1 MLGMYLEQMDA
12 EGEDQVPDGRPS
24 TAVTGRQFVKLCE
37 VGDFADP
44 ELRRMIDEMVP
55 GHPPDEQVH
64 RKYWEWAMLALYLQE
79 VGAVTEGA
87 AALGVAAGS
96 EPPLFWLANRVERV
110 VATDIYGEGSFAGRE
125 AAATMLTDPAAFSP
139 FPYREDHLEV
149 RHMDALELD
158 FDAASF
164 DIVFCL
170 SSIEHFGGPRSAA
183 RAARE
188 MARVLRPGGHLVIT
202 TECLLG
208 NHPLDSPLVQFGIR
222 LATLG
227 RRCGNVTPTSRV
239 LDVFTE
245 KEIRGYLIARLAAE
259 GLELVQPLDLRI
271 SRESFENVIEFGDRN
286 TLSSRTG
293 RLFPHIVLKSGP
305 GSPWTSVFLGFHKR
319 G

>member
-1 MLGMYLEQMDA
+1 
-12 EGEDQVPDGRPS
+12 VPDASPRTK
-24 TAVTGRQFVKLCE
+24 TARQFVKLCDLADF
-37 VGDFADP
+37 GDL
-44 ELRRMIDEMVP
+44 ELRRTIDELVP

-64 RKYWEWAMLALYLQE
+64 RKYWEWAMLALYLE
-79 VGAVTEGA
+79 HAGAVTEGA

-125 AAATMLTDPAAFSP
+125 AAATMLTDPAAFAP
-139 FPYREDHLEV
+139 FPYRRDHLEV
-149 RHMDALELD
+149 RHMDALALD
-158 FDAASF
+158 FPDASF

-183 RAARE
+183 RAAAE
-188 MARVLRPGGHLVIT
+188 MARVLRPGGQLVIT

-208 NHPLDSPLVQFGIR
+208 HHPLDSPLVQFGIR
-222 LATLG
+222 LVTFG

-239 LDVFTE
+239 LDVFDE
-245 KEIRGYLIARLAAE
+245 KEIRRYLIDHLAGA
-259 GLELVQPLDLRI
+259 GVDLVQPLDLSI
-271 SRESFENVIEFGDRN
+271 SAESFDNPIEFGAEN

-293 RLFPHIVLKSGP
+293 RMFPHVVLKSGP
-305 GSPWTSVFLGFHKR
+305 GSPWTSIFLAFSKR